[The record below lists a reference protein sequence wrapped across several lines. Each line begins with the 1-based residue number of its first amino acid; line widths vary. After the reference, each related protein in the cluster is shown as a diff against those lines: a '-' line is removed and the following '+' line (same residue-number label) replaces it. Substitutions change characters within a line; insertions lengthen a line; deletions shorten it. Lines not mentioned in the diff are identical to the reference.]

1 MPTTDNPALGQEWVT
16 LQNNIE
22 QYERTALLIKLVA
35 IVLFTT
41 AMIMGLQ
48 PLLAAVLILVFWLQ
62 EAIFR
67 TSQFRLGVRILHIED
82 LLRPGMP
89 EQGAAFQLHSDWR
102 AARKGMSGLLNEYCN
117 SALRPTVA
125 FPYPVLLLIDL
136 AVYLQA
142 R

>member
-41 AMIMGLQ
+41 ATIMGLQ
-48 PLLAAVLILVFWLQ
+48 PLLAAALILVFWLQ

-67 TSQFRLGVRILHIED
+67 TSQFRLGVRILRIED

-89 EQGAAFQLHSDWR
+89 PQGAAFQLHSDWR
-102 AARKGMSGLLNEYCN
+102 ATRKGMLGLLNEYCS
-117 SALRPTVA
+117 SALRPAVA